1 MNIALIFA
9 GGSGVRMNSRTKP
22 KQFLALHGKEIIV
35 YTLEIFQEHP
45 EIDKILLVCVDDWV
59 EYMETLI
66 IKYNLTKVMDII
78 PGGSSTQDSQYKGID
93 YLVNHHTPEDAV
105 VLIHDG
111 VRPLVDMDTISRN
124 IASVKKY
131 GSAVTVTPAIET
143 IVYVNDDDEMN
154 QIVDRK
160 KCRMAK
166 APQSYRFGDI
176 YAVHLKALNEGK
188 TDFIDSACMM
198 QYYGREVH
206 TVEGNTENIKITT
219 PIDFY
224 LFRAIV
230 DARENSQI
238 WGI

>member
-9 GGSGVRMNSRTKP
+9 GGAGARMNSKTKP
-22 KQFLALHGKEIIV
+22 KQFLSLHGKDIIV

-45 EIDKILLVCVDDWV
+45 EIDKILLVCVSDWI
-59 EYMETLI
+59 EYMRNLI
-66 IKYNLTKVMDII
+66 TKYNLTKVMDVI
-78 PGGSSTQDSQYKGID
+78 PGGTSTQDSQYKGIS
-93 YLVNHHTPEDAV
+93 YLMNNHIPDDAII
-105 VLIHDG
+105 LIHDG
-111 VRPLVDMDTISRN
+111 VRPLVDVETISRN
-124 IASVKKY
+124 IASVKEY

-143 IVYVNDDDEMN
+143 IIYVNDDDAMN
-154 QIVDRK
+154 QVVDRK

-166 APQSYRFGDI
+166 APQSYRLGDI
-176 YAVHLKALNEGK
+176 YAVHSKALSEGK
-188 TDFIDSACMM
+188 IDFIDSACMM
-198 QYYGREVH
+198 QHYGRNVH

-230 DARENSQI
+230 EARENSQI